1 MNPKAKEHSDNI
13 SDYRLIRHL
22 LQENKRLKERLQVEL
37 RASNVLAHDKY
48 PKTDYFSKA
57 LKGGE

>member
-37 RASNVLAHDKY
+37 RASNVLAYEKY
-48 PKTDYFSKA
+48 PKTNYFAKP
-57 LKGGE
+57 